1 MYFVFELY
9 YKQTQKADNV
19 VGVDASSE
27 NLAQF
32 FLLINECCENVVIE
46 FSIPIRISFS
56 QHSQSLVASG
66 FGKRIFD
73 GSVLWKFWHRHI

>member
-46 FSIPIRISFS
+46 FSTPICISFS
-56 QHSQSLVASG
+56 QHSENKKETRNLSWESI
-66 FGKRIFD
+66 KCCRT
-73 GSVLWKFWHRHI
+73 